1 MGKKDIMANGIL
13 KIAFVVG
20 LIGACGYL
28 AFRLGGSV
36 CREDITN
43 QAIKV
48 QQMVQQSDRTI
59 TERVLSDSHTNNLR
73 WLCDNYKRA
82 D

>member
-1 MGKKDIMANGIL
+1 MGKKDIMANGIV

-28 AFRLGGSV
+28 AYRLGGSV

-48 QQMVQQSDRTI
+48 QQMVQQSDRAI
-59 TERVLSDSHTNNLR
+59 TEKVLGTTHRDNLD
-73 WLCDNYKRA
+73 WLLSEHKRA